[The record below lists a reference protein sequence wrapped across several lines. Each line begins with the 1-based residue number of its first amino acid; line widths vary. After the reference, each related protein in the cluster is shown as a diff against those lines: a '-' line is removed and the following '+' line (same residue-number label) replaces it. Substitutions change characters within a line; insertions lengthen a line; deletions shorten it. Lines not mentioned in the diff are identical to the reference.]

1 MSSSPRGSETM
12 PRTNR
17 PRQLLMV
24 AFGLT
29 AIFSAL
35 TATIIAVRPVPAHII
50 SDPPEMSLV
59 GHLPRPL
66 PLPFEWKTR

>member
-1 MSSSPRGSETM
+1 
-12 PRTNR
+12 
-17 PRQLLMV
+17 MV